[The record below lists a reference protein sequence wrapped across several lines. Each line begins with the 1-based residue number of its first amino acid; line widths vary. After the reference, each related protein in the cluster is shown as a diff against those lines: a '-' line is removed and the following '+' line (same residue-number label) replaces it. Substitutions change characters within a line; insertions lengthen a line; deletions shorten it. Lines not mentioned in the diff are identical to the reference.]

1 MVMMMMTK
9 METAI
14 AQPPV
19 LAKEVGGADLSRIN
33 YGVLLRDRG
42 TIQASASIWY
52 HHFVVKM
59 PSIDDVIPVNCIRH
73 LHKNMAIKNC
83 NSYDNDNDSFASV
96 LNKQLVDEFKQIRK
110 SARRNLNKLT
120 STDATHRNKRSA
132 PLGFIGD
139 LSKSL
144 FGTARMEDLELVA
157 RRVNAWIARG
167 QGIGKALT
175 QHEQNFESYMKV
187 NSKRYDDL
195 KHIVEQNHYALKD
208 VINATRELKQ
218 TVEFN
223 RRWNLDNIKR
233 MNSTLLLTI
242 HLWEINEAIRAL
254 SRGVFPQVLVSD
266 NDIRQ
271 ADRSIAKV
279 LKKKHPSVEL
289 LHPEADCFHQN
300 GPRFIAHLG
309 KDADIWI
316 TLKFQV
322 GPRPASSKLY
332 NIKVYPVPVNNGS
345 THATKIKGLPE
356 YVVIKSTVD
365 NQISYAPITAA
376 ELSQCTLQGS
386 YTCDFA
392 LAFAPLNDGSCVAA
406 INQDKPDLI
415 QDSCRFAYLRD
426 HITPGFVPISDNTV
440 LFYDIKDVTLLCRNN
455 PPTQAKGCHFCI
467 FDVQCNCQLVY
478 NNHYDKQ
485 TSTCG

>member
-1 MVMMMMTK
+1 MVMIMMTK

-52 HHFVVKM
+52 HHFVVVM

-73 LHKNMAIKNC
+73 LHKNMAIKKC

-195 KHIVEQNHYALKD
+195 KHIVEQNHYALVD

-223 RRWNLDNIKR
+223 RR
-233 MNSTLLLTI
+233 
-242 HLWEINEAIRAL
+242 
-254 SRGVFPQVLVSD
+254 
-266 NDIRQ
+266 
-271 ADRSIAKV
+271 
-279 LKKKHPSVEL
+279 
-289 LHPEADCFHQN
+289 
-300 GPRFIAHLG
+300 
-309 KDADIWI
+309 
-316 TLKFQV
+316 
-322 GPRPASSKLY
+322 
-332 NIKVYPVPVNNGS
+332 
-345 THATKIKGLPE
+345 
-356 YVVIKSTVD
+356 
-365 NQISYAPITAA
+365 
-376 ELSQCTLQGS
+376 
-386 YTCDFA
+386 
-392 LAFAPLNDGSCVAA
+392 
-406 INQDKPDLI
+406 
-415 QDSCRFAYLRD
+415 
-426 HITPGFVPISDNTV
+426 
-440 LFYDIKDVTLLCRNN
+440 
-455 PPTQAKGCHFCI
+455 
-467 FDVQCNCQLVY
+467 
-478 NNHYDKQ
+478 
-485 TSTCG
+485 